1 MQVGPTPTLEIS
13 PNIHD
18 TYLTLEWFHSPPRL
32 LLTLINGGRCGENL
46 ASGSLHSFIALVT
59 LPVCPF
65 EKEPPLK
72 DLSLFPGFLSLTLR
86 SLEMELEPEYPME
99 ALEAEY
105 EAVEDMAGATSRG
118 AQAQLRLLRL
128 RQLQNAKRRQLL
140 LRKQLLQGA
149 P

>member
-1 MQVGPTPTLEIS
+1 
-13 PNIHD
+13 
-18 TYLTLEWFHSPPRL
+18 
-32 LLTLINGGRCGENL
+32 
-46 ASGSLHSFIALVT
+46 
-59 LPVCPF
+59 
-65 EKEPPLK
+65 
-72 DLSLFPGFLSLTLR
+72 
-86 SLEMELEPEYPME
+86 MELEPEYPME

-128 RQLQNAKRRQLL
+128 RQLKNAKRRQLL